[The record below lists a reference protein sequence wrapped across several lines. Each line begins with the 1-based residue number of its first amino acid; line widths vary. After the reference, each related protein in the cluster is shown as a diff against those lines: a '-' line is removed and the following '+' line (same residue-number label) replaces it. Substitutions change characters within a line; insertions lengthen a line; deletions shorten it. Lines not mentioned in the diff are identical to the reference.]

1 MSPEL
6 KSLSDHDLLI
16 QLHGKVENMNTIIE
30 ELARGQTANCATER
44 ARVAEAEKQIEKLW
58 NSKASK
64 TQFAVITTLVSGI
77 YAVLLGLLIT
87 KVFGG

>member
-1 MSPEL
+1 MAPEL

-16 QLHGKVENMNTIIE
+16 QLHSKVESMSTIIE

-58 NSKASK
+58 ESKASGSALSK
-64 TQFAVITTLVSGI
+64 VWGLMAGAYIAIVAAFLAVIFR
-77 YAVLLGLLIT
+77 
-87 KVFGG
+87 K